1 MSKKESAKKK
11 KTAPKKAAAK
21 KTGKKAPAK
30 KAAAK
35 KTVETV
41 VGDKSLV
48 YIDYVGK
55 TKEDGKVFDL
65 TMEEDAKKEG
75 LYKENS
81 LYTPMLV
88 AIGWNWLL
96 AALEEELIGMKVGE
110 NKVIDVPPEKGAGP
124 RDPAKVKSIA
134 KVKLAKQGVR
144 GYKGE
149 EITFGEE
156 RGVITAV
163 LGRTIRVDFNSPLA
177 GKTLSFDVTV
187 RSIISEPED
196 KIRAVIKRRMPA
208 LPDDSFTVTIKP
220 KTVTIELPKESRYIE
235 NIQYAEIGIA
245 ADTLKVVEKAKE
257 VKMVVTWERPEAAKE
272 NVT

>member
-11 KTAPKKAAAK
+11 KTAPKKTAAK
-21 KTGKKAPAK
+21 KTGKKAI
-30 KAAAK
+30 
-35 KTVETV
+35 ETV
-41 VGDKSLV
+41 VGEKSLV
-48 YIDYVGK
+48 YIDYVGR

-110 NKVIDVPPEKGAGP
+110 NKTIDVPPEKGAGP
-124 RDPAKVKSIA
+124 RDSAKVKSIA
-134 KVKLAKQGVR
+134 KVKLAKHGAR

-163 LGRTIRVDFNSPLA
+163 LGRTVRVDFNTPLA

-187 RSIISEPED
+187 RSILSTPEE

-208 LPDDSFTVTIKP
+208 LPDDSFSVSIKP

-257 VKMVVTWERPEAAKE
+257 IKMVVTWERPEASKE
-272 NVT
+272 NTT